1 MTLGTCVAHEVH
13 GPRDTQLSISARV
26 MFRCSKWLAVMG
38 VSGIRINDAKYIDF
52 TVTTMCAY
60 HKVLCL
66 VRIMQLF
73 ERKISIN

>member
-1 MTLGTCVAHEVH
+1 
-13 GPRDTQLSISARV
+13 
-26 MFRCSKWLAVMG
+26 MG

-66 VRIMQLF
+66 VRIMQFF
-73 ERKISIN
+73 ERKLAFTKIVTSFY